1 MSNISLKSLKWL
13 LLVPKN
19 LKVIDFS
26 PKNTLKVITF
36 NPYGVMTSHF
46 LVWSRHLRSKS
57 DHFKFQGLK
66 CSAETYNTALANPM
80 QLTKSLRHINRS
92 HKEDKWKWSK
102 LNFKQ
107 QWQVS
112 YLFLVN
118 YQQTELIIIPN
129 KILIET
135 TKVKWNNWNEI
146 QGKPNKSKILVSLK
160 RLKSRLSMWGNYNQR
175 KKKME
180 I

>member
-1 MSNISLKSLKWL
+1 
-13 LLVPKN
+13 
-19 LKVIDFS
+19 
-26 PKNTLKVITF
+26 
-36 NPYGVMTSHF
+36 
-46 LVWSRHLRSKS
+46 
-57 DHFKFQGLK
+57 
-66 CSAETYNTALANPM
+66 M

-135 TKVKWNNWNEI
+135 TKVKWNNWNKI
-146 QGKPNKSKILVSLK
+146 QGK
-160 RLKSRLSMWGNYNQR
+160 
-175 KKKME
+175 
-180 I
+180 